1 MNELKNTWHQL
12 VARYSSEEQLIE
24 DLWLEIEK
32 AHSSPKRHY
41 HNLEHLQ
48 YMLKLALKFQQ
59 SIQDLDTLLF
69 SIFYHDFVYQATK
82 SDNEE
87 RSAEVAT
94 QRLQKLSLAN
104 SKIQNC
110 QAQILATKSHENIGD
125 KDCDFLLDFD
135 LAILGDEPAVYES
148 YCQKIRKEYSI
159 YPNYLYRKGR
169 KKVLEHFLAM
179 EWIFKTAEFR
189 DSHEKQARQNLKMEL
204 GRL

>member
-1 MNELKNTWHQL
+1 MNELKNIWHQL
-12 VARYSSEEQLIE
+12 ITKYSSEEELIE
-24 DLWLEIEK
+24 EFWLEIEK
-32 AHSSPKRHY
+32 AYSSPKRHY

-48 YMLKLALKFQQ
+48 YMSKLALKYQH

-87 RSAEVAT
+87 RSAEVAS
-94 QRLQKLSLAN
+94 QRLQKLRLAK

-110 QAQILATKSHENIGD
+110 YNQILATKSHENIDD
-125 KDCDFLLDFD
+125 KDCNFLLDFD
-135 LAILGDEPAVYES
+135 LAILGDEPALYDA
-148 YCQKIRKEYSI
+148 YCQKIRKEYSV
-159 YPNYLYRKGR
+159 YPNYLYREGR

-179 EWIFKTAEFR
+179 EWIFKTSEIR
-189 DSHEKQARQNLKMEL
+189 ESHEKQARQNLKREL